1 MIMIPEIIASIGGI
15 IKPAADLI
23 DGLTTTK
30 EEKLQLKN
38 ELTRIENQFSAK
50 LLSYDETV
58 AKAKMEIM
66 VAELK
71 QDDKFTKRA
80 RPWIIYGGLI
90 ALGVNHILL
99 PWAAWI
105 MMAVGATHAALP
117 SIVLPGEFW
126 YAWGGAAGV
135 YAFRRTTEKLGIQ
148 EKNNAKR

>member
-1 MIMIPEIIASIGGI
+1 MIQEVIGAVGAI
-15 IKPAADLI
+15 IKPAAELI

-38 ELTRIENQFSAK
+38 ELTRIENQFSEK

-58 AKAKMEIM
+58 AKAKTEIM

-80 RPWIIYGGLI
+80 RPWIIYGGLM
-90 ALGVNHILL
+90 ALGLNHIIL

-105 MMAVGATHAALP
+105 MAAVGATQAALP
-117 SIVLPGEFW
+117 SINLPGEFW
-126 YAWGGAAGV
+126 FAWGGAAGV
-135 YAFRRTTEKLGIQ
+135 YAFRRTAEKLTRGGG
-148 EKNNAKR
+148 K